1 MYSLQ
6 SRWKIINNELV
17 YFGLR
22 NKENMFNNKIRLTKE
37 ELTVL
42 SMLPNELD
50 EENLAKVKR
59 LINKQIVK
67 EEDLVCIP
75 KTLNEARFC
84 KSCVANDYMIP
95 GI

>member
-1 MYSLQ
+1 MYFLQ

-37 ELTVL
+37 ELNVL

-67 EEDLVCIP
+67 EED
-75 KTLNEARFC
+75 
-84 KSCVANDYMIP
+84 
-95 GI
+95 